1 MITNVYVDAFNL
13 YYGCLKETPYK
24 WLDILKLC
32 TLLLPANQFNRIRV
46 FAARVAARP
55 GDPSQPERQQIYFRA
70 LRTTPNLS
78 IHYGQFLVNRV
89 RMRLADP
96 PAEGPATVEVIK
108 TEEKGSDVN
117 LATYLLLDAMEGDC
131 EAAVVISNDSDLA
144 EPVRQVRKRFGLRVV
159 VLHPCRDVLK
169 TSKEL
174 KKAASKSIV
183 IPEAA
188 LADAQFPPRLVD
200 SVGRIITKPDR
211 W

>member
-13 YYGCLKETPYK
+13 YYGCLKGTPYR

-32 TLLLPANQFNRIRV
+32 RLLLPSNQFNRLRV

-55 GDPSQPERQQIYFRA
+55 GDPSQPERQQTYFRA
-70 LRTTPNLS
+70 LLTTPDLS
-78 IHYGQFLVNRV
+78 IHLGQFLVSTV

-96 PAEGPATVEVIK
+96 PVDGPATVKVVK

-117 LATYLLLDAMEGDC
+117 LATFLLLDAMDRDC
-131 EAAVVISNDSDLA
+131 QAAVVISNDSDLA
-144 EPVRQVRKRFGLRVV
+144 EPIRQVRKRFDIPVV
-159 VLHPCRDVLK
+159 VLHPCRDERR

-174 KKAASKSIV
+174 KRVASKSIV
-183 IPEAA
+183 IPESA
-188 LADAQFPPRLVD
+188 LPDAQFPPRLVD
-200 SVGRIITKPDR
+200 AAGRTISKPDR